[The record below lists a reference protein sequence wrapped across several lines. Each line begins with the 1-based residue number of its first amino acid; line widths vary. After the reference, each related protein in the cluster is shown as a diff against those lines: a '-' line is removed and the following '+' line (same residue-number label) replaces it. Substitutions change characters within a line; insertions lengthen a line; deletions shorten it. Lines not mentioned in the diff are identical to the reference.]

1 MTVGW
6 VGPLANPTAATVRV
20 VFPTLQVMAAP
31 TAPPSAHAIPWR
43 VMLADDS
50 YLIREGLAQLL
61 ALAPRV
67 HLVSRHAEPDAL
79 LAAVEA
85 DPPDVVIVDVR
96 MPPTFIDE
104 GLRVAEQL
112 RRTHPTVGVL
122 VLSQHCSAH
131 SAARLLAGGAAGRGY
146 LLKDRIHDLQ
156 HLLAAIEG
164 VAAGECRVDPDLI
177 DSLVAARHDRRRGPV
192 DALTPR
198 QREILAA
205 IAASKS
211 NLAIA
216 RDFDITQGAVE
227 KHVNEI
233 FTRLGIANDESIS
246 RRVHATLLHLAQDEK

>member
-1 MTVGW
+1 M
-6 VGPLANPTAATVRV
+6 
-20 VFPTLQVMAAP
+20 
-31 TAPPSAHAIPWR
+31 PSSSIPCSMHAIPVR

-61 ALAPRV
+61 GLASGV
-67 HLVSRHAEPDAL
+67 QLVSRHADPDAL
-79 LAAVEA
+79 LAAVDA

-112 RRTHPTVGVL
+112 RRTHPKIGVL
-122 VLSQHCSAH
+122 VLSQHCTAH
-131 SAARLLAGGAAGRGY
+131 GAARLLAGGAAGRGY
-146 LLKDRIHDLQ
+146 LLKDRIHDLS
-156 HLLAAIEG
+156 HLLSAIEA
-164 VAAGECRVDPDLI
+164 VAAGECRVDPELI
-177 DSLVAARHDRRRGPV
+177 DSLVAARQNQRRGSF

-246 RRVHATLLHLAQDEK
+246 RRVHATLLHLAQDGK

>member
-1 MTVGW
+1 M
-6 VGPLANPTAATVRV
+6 PLSSLPPAKQG
-20 VFPTLQVMAAP
+20 FPV
-31 TAPPSAHAIPWR
+31 R

-61 ALAPRV
+61 MLACGV
-67 HLVSRHAEPDAL
+67 QLVSRHGDPDAL
-79 LAAVEA
+79 LAAVDA

-104 GLRVAEQL
+104 GLRVADQL
-112 RRTHPTVGVL
+112 RRTHPKIGVL
-122 VLSQHCSAH
+122 VLSQQCTAH
-131 SAARLLAGGAAGRGY
+131 GAARLLAGGAAGRGY
-146 LLKDRIHDLQ
+146 LMKDRIHDLSY
-156 HLLAAIEG
+156 LLSAIEG
-164 VAAGECRVDPDLI
+164 VAAGECRVDPELI
-177 DSLVAARHDRRRGPV
+177 DSLVAVRRNQRREPF

-233 FTRLGIANDESIS
+233 FMRLGIANDESIS
-246 RRVHATLLHLAQDEK
+246 RRVHATLLYLAQDEK

>member
-1 MTVGW
+1 M
-6 VGPLANPTAATVRV
+6 PLS
-20 VFPTLQVMAAP
+20 
-31 TAPPSAHAIPWR
+31 TAPPTTHAVPVS

-61 ALAPRV
+61 GLACGV
-67 HLVSRHAEPDAL
+67 QLVSRHGDPDAL
-79 LAAVEA
+79 LAAVDA

-112 RRTHPTVGVL
+112 RRTHPKIGVL
-122 VLSQHCSAH
+122 VLSQQCTAH
-131 SAARLLAGGAAGRGY
+131 GAARLLAGGAAGRGY
-146 LLKDRIHDLQ
+146 LMKDRIHDLS
-156 HLLAAIEG
+156 HLLSAIEG
-164 VAAGECRVDPDLI
+164 VAAGECRVDPELI
-177 DSLVAARHDRRRGPV
+177 DSLVAVRQNRRRGPF

-205 IAASKS
+205 IAAGKS

-216 RDFDITQGAVE
+216 RAFDITQGAVE

-233 FTRLGIANDESIS
+233 FTRLGIANDEQVS
-246 RRVHATLLHLAQDEK
+246 RRVHAALLYLAQDEK